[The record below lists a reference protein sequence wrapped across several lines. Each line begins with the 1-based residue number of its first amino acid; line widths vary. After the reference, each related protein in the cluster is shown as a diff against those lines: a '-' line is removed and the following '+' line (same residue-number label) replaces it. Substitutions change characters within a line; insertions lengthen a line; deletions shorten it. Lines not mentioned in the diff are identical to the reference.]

1 MIMTKEEL
9 DNITCYIKEN
19 VMRNE
24 DVVFDNGK
32 YTDFML
38 DLIATL
44 HNYLYKEVTGEPYN
58 YMFHWYNKVTG
69 TCNIEDD
76 MFSMLEEGDK
86 S

>member
-44 HNYLYKEVTGEPYN
+44 HNYLYKEVTGEYYN